1 MRGKFSKFANIL
13 ITGFLVIFFASVRAQ
28 VVNPNNLPFCNDSV
42 VTVVSG
48 VDTQPKWSNCWGKI
62 QFMKANGR
70 SGDYL
75 EGEWLNGNLN
85 GWGIYQHSSGAIYK
99 GELKNGKSH
108 GHGEFVDPNGT
119 KYVGEFKND
128 KRHGKGIISLPNG
141 EAIAGIWENGKR
153 QSENSETSN
162 ALKNSPDQDNSLKKD
177 LVQRFSYPDILPEQ
191 IAKLFDSAMDA
202 TLALFAA
209 SIFIAL
215 FVMLLNGYWGL
226 TKAVAADIRHQK
238 SHFVLVKLLFI
249 MAVMLCLGI
258 FIGSKIRFQD
268 IESIESQAKLAEEES
283 SFDFQEPNADP
294 QSIETNCNV
303 DLVKF
308 KTNFNEIIAVKQ
320 IYECFGS
327 YNKSKEIWH
336 NRKCL
341 SSDSSADS
349 HWNMLKKKYP
359 QDDIRQIGSVYFV
372 VRLNGIDYLMSDN
385 HVVGSPAAFVS
396 LNRLKKSEL
405 LGIQNKYIKVHEV
418 NKNYLEAVIS
428 NFGYPPGDYEDG
440 YGDRKLKLIS
450 CN

>member
-1 MRGKFSKFANIL
+1 MRGKFSKLANIL

-42 VTVVSG
+42 LTVVSG

-75 EGEWLNGNLN
+75 EGEWLNGRLN

-99 GELKNGKSH
+99 GELKNGRSH
-108 GHGEFVDPNGT
+108 GLGEFVDPNGI
-119 KYVGEFKND
+119 KYVGEYKND
-128 KRHGKGIISLPNG
+128 KKHGKGIMSFPNG
-141 EAIAGIWENGKR
+141 ETISGIWENGGF
-153 QSENSETSN
+153 QSENSDTSN
-162 ALKNSPDQDNSLKKD
+162 GLKNNPDQDGSLKKD
-177 LVQRFSYPDILPEQ
+177 LVQRFSYPDILPEE

-249 MAVMLCLGI
+249 MAIMLCLGI
-258 FIGSKIRFQD
+258 FIGSKIRFQAS
-268 IESIESQAKLAEEES
+268 ESTESQVKLAEEENS
-283 SFDFQEPNADP
+283 LDFHEPNADP
-294 QSIETNCNV
+294 QSIQTNCNV

-308 KTNFNEIIAVKQ
+308 KTNLNEIIAVKQ
-320 IYECFGS
+320 IYECFGNFNKSRGIS
-327 YNKSKEIWH
+327 YNK
-336 NRKCL
+336 RCL
-341 SSDSSADS
+341 SFSAALNEGDV
-349 HWNMLKKKYP
+349 LQKKYP
-359 QDDIRQIGSVYFV
+359 QDDIRSVGSVDFIV
-372 VRLNGIDYLMSDN
+372 KLNGTDYLMSDN
-385 HVVGSPAAFVS
+385 HVVGVPHMFIS
-396 LNRLKKSEL
+396 LSRLKKSESL
-405 LGIQNKYIKVHEV
+405 EIQNKFIKVHEV
-418 NKNYLEAVIS
+418 NKNYLESVIS

-440 YGDRKLKLIS
+440 YRDRKLKLIS